1 MRRDL
6 VTLAVGFVH
15 NGPQLLQSE
24 RRYVVQDAVLADAIA
39 AIGIHLDPV
48 GAVHELFAHR
58 LAAVFRPVYD
68 LDPVMYRNVGRLTE
82 KRLCSGNLHGP
93 TCYLTARPR
102 KHSAADRVEQIRG
115 A

>member
-48 GAVHELFAHR
+48 GDMHELFAHR

-68 LDPVMYRNVGRLTE
+68 LAPVTGRNVGRVSSRRAGAAKAL
-82 KRLCSGNLHGP
+82 
-93 TCYLTARPR
+93 ARPTAGWPR
-102 KHSAADRVEQIRG
+102 PGLRQL
-115 A
+115 

>member
-68 LDPVMYRNVGRLTE
+68 LDPVRYRNVGRVT
-82 KRLCSGNLHGP
+82 
-93 TCYLTARPR
+93 
-102 KHSAADRVEQIRG
+102 Q
-115 A
+115 